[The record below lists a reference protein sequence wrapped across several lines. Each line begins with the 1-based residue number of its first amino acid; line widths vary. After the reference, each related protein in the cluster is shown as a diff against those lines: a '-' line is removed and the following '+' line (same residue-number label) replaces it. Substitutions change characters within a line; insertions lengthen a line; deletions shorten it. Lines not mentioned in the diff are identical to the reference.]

1 MSYTNLLRPNSV
13 EIQRF
18 SSNHMRVSIQPLERG
33 FGHTLGNAMRRVLF
47 SAMTGAAVVEAKIS
61 NVLHEYSTLEG
72 VQEDVVDILLN
83 LKGLAIRL
91 YEKDA
96 TMVHVH
102 KKGSGVVTGAD
113 IQVEDMVEVA
123 NKNHVIAHLSD
134 KGELEMDLWI
144 EKGRGYQAAVMR
156 KKKKENQVVG
166 SLLLDASFSPIKKVS
181 YNVESTR
188 VGDRTDLDKL
198 ILELETNGM
207 ITAEELISQAAITLH
222 SQLNVFVNLEEIKI
236 TEQQESTRNE
246 MEELLMKPVQ
256 EVDLTQRSAN
266 CLKSEKIYYLGDLV
280 VRSEMDLMRTPNL
293 GKKSLTEIKN
303 MLSNFGLELGMEV
316 ENWPPANLVSA
327 SNSNWTIDPA
337 NRD

>member
-1 MSYTNLLRPNSV
+1 MSYTNLLRPGSV

-18 SSNHMRVSIQPLERG
+18 SDNHVRVCIQPLERG

-47 SAMTGAAVVEAKIS
+47 SAMTGAAVVEAKIA

-72 VQEDVVDILLN
+72 VQEDVIDILLN

-96 TMVHVH
+96 TMVRVH
-102 KKGSGVVTGAD
+102 KKGKGVVTGAD
-113 IQVEDMVEVA
+113 IQIEETVEIA
-123 NKNHVIAHLSD
+123 NKDHIIAHLSD
-134 KGELEMDLWI
+134 RGELEMDLWI
-144 EKGRGYQAAVMR
+144 EKGRGYQPAVVR
-156 KKKKENQVVG
+156 KEKKENQVVG

-198 ILELETNGM
+198 ILELETNG
-207 ITAEELISQAAITLH
+207 TVSAEELVSQAAITLH
-222 SQLNVFVNLEEIKI
+222 SQLNVFVNLEEIEI
-236 TEQQESTRNE
+236 TEQESSKNE
-246 MEELLMKPVQ
+246 IDELLMKPVE
-256 EVDLTQRSAN
+256 EVDLTVRSAN

-280 VRSEMDLMRTPNL
+280 IRSEMDLMRTPNL

-303 MLSNFGLELGMEV
+303 MLADFGLRLGMEI
-316 ENWPPANLVSA
+316 ENWPPAQLA
-327 SNSNWTIDPA
+327 SNWTAGRPG
-337 NRD
+337 RD

>member
-1 MSYTNLLRPNSV
+1 MSYTNLLRPDSV

-18 SSNHMRVSIQPLERG
+18 SDDHVRVHIQPLERG

-47 SAMTGAAVVEAKIS
+47 SAMTGAAVVEARIS

-91 YEKDA
+91 YEKDS
-96 TMVHVH
+96 TMVHIY
-102 KKGSGVVTGAD
+102 KKGQGVVTGAD
-113 IQVEDMVEVA
+113 IQVEETVEIT
-123 NKNHVIAHLSD
+123 NKDHVIAHLSD

-144 EKGRGYQAAVMR
+144 EKGRGYQPAVVR
-156 KKKKENQVVG
+156 KEKKENQVVG

-198 ILELETNGM
+198 ILELETNG
-207 ITAEELISQAAITLH
+207 TVSAEELISQAAITLH
-222 SQLNVFVNLEEIKI
+222 SQLNVFVDLEEIK
-236 TEQQESTRNE
+236 TSEDKSVKNE
-246 MEELLMKPVQ
+246 MEELLMKPVE
-256 EVDLTQRSAN
+256 EVDLTVRSAN
-266 CLKSEKIYYLGDLV
+266 CLKSEKIHYLGDLV
-280 VRSEMDLMRTPNL
+280 TRSEIDLMRTPNL

-303 MLSNFGLELGMEV
+303 MLAEFGLKLGMEV
-316 ENWPPANLVSA
+316 ENWPPAKLASSWVVSRVDR
-327 SNSNWTIDPA
+327 N
-337 NRD
+337 

>member
-1 MSYTNLLRPNSV
+1 MSYTNLLRPGSV

-18 SSNHMRVSIQPLERG
+18 SDNHVRVSIQPLERG

-47 SAMTGAAVVEAKIS
+47 SAMEGAAVVEAKIA

-91 YEKDA
+91 YEKDS
-96 TMVHVH
+96 TMVRVH
-102 KKGSGVVTGAD
+102 KKGKGVVTGAD
-113 IQVEDMVEVA
+113 IQVEETVEIA

-134 KGELEMDLWI
+134 RGELEMDLWI
-144 EKGRGYQAAVMR
+144 EKGRGYQPAVVR
-156 KKKKENQVVG
+156 KEKKENQVVG

-198 ILELETNGM
+198 ILELETNG
-207 ITAEELISQAAITLH
+207 TVSAEELVSQAAITLH
-222 SQLNVFVNLEEIKI
+222 SQLNVFVNLEEIEI
-236 TEQQESTRNE
+236 TEQESAKNE
-246 MEELLMKPVQ
+246 IDELLMKPVE
-256 EVDLTQRSAN
+256 EVDLTVRSAN

-280 VRSEMDLMRTPNL
+280 VRSEIDLMRTPNL

-303 MLSNFGLELGMEV
+303 MLADFGLRLGMEV
-316 ENWPPANLVSA
+316 ENWPPAKLA
-327 SNSNWTIDPA
+327 SSWTSGRPG
-337 NRD
+337 RE

>member
-1 MSYTNLLRPNSV
+1 MSYTNLLRPGSV

-18 SSNHMRVSIQPLERG
+18 SDDHIRVAIQPLERG

-47 SAMTGAAVVEAKIS
+47 SAMTGAAVVEAKIA

-96 TMVHVH
+96 TMVRVH
-102 KKGSGVVTGAD
+102 KKGKGVVTGAD
-113 IQVEDMVEVA
+113 IQIEETVEIA

-144 EKGRGYQAAVMR
+144 EKGRGYQPAVVR
-156 KKKKENQVVG
+156 KEKKENQVVG

-198 ILELETNGM
+198 ILELETNG
-207 ITAEELISQAAITLH
+207 TVSAEELVSQAAITLH
-222 SQLNVFVNLEEIKI
+222 SQLNVFVNLEEIEV
-236 TEQQESTRNE
+236 TEQESTKNE
-246 MEELLMKPVQ
+246 IDELLMKPVE
-256 EVDLTQRSAN
+256 EVDLTVRSAN

-280 VRSEMDLMRTPNL
+280 IRSEMDLMRTPNL

-303 MLSNFGLELGMEV
+303 MLADFGLRLGMEV
-316 ENWPPANLVSA
+316 ENWPPAKLA
-327 SNSNWTIDPA
+327 SSWTA
-337 NRD
+337 GRLGRD

>member
-1 MSYTNLLRPNSV
+1 MSYTNLLRPDSV

-18 SSNHMRVSIQPLERG
+18 SDNHVCVHIQPLERG

-47 SAMTGAAVVEAKIS
+47 SAMTGASVVEAKIA

-102 KKGSGVVTGAD
+102 KKGPGVVTGAD
-113 IQVEDMVEVA
+113 IQVEEMVEIA
-123 NKNHVIAHLSD
+123 NKEHIIAHLSD

-144 EKGRGYQAAVMR
+144 EKGRGYQPAVVR
-156 KKKKENQVVG
+156 KEKKENQVVG

-198 ILELETNGM
+198 ILELETNG
-207 ITAEELISQAAITLH
+207 TVSAEELISQAAVTLH
-222 SQLNVFVNLEEIKI
+222 SQLNVFVNLEEIEI
-236 TEQQESTRNE
+236 TEEEGIKNE
-246 MEELLMKPVQ
+246 MEELLMKPVE
-256 EVDLTQRSAN
+256 EVDLTVRSAN

-280 VRSEMDLMRTPNL
+280 IRSEIDLMRTPNL

-303 MLSNFGLELGMEV
+303 MLADFGLKLGMEV
-316 ENWPPANLVSA
+316 ENWPPAKLA
-327 SNSNWTIDPA
+327 SGWTAGRVDR
-337 NRD
+337 N

>member
-1 MSYTNLLRPNSV
+1 MSYTNLLRPDSV

-18 SSNHMRVSIQPLERG
+18 SSNHVRVSIQPLERG

-47 SAMTGAAVVEAKIS
+47 SAMTGTAVVEAKIS

-91 YEKDA
+91 YEKNA
-96 TMVHVH
+96 TMIHVH
-102 KKGSGVVTGAD
+102 KKGKSVVTGAD
-113 IQVEDMVEVA
+113 IQVDGIVDVS
-123 NKNHVIAHLSD
+123 NKDHVIAHLSD

-144 EKGRGYQAAVMR
+144 EKGRGYQPAVVR
-156 KKKKENQVVG
+156 KEKKENQVVG

-181 YNVESTR
+181 YNIESTR

-198 ILELETNGM
+198 ILELETNGT

-222 SQLNVFVNLEEIKI
+222 SQLNVFVNLKEIKV
-236 TEQQESTRNE
+236 TEEESTKDE
-246 MEELLMKPVQ
+246 AEELLMKPVE
-256 EVDLTQRSAN
+256 EVDLTVRSAN

-280 VRSEMDLMRTPNL
+280 TRSEMDLMRTPNL

-316 ENWPPANLVSA
+316 ENWPPAQLA
-327 SNSNWTIDPA
+327 SGWSTERA
-337 NRD
+337 HRD

>member
-1 MSYTNLLRPNSV
+1 
-13 EIQRF
+13 
-18 SSNHMRVSIQPLERG
+18 
-33 FGHTLGNAMRRVLF
+33 MRRVLF
-47 SAMTGAAVVEAKIS
+47 SAMTGAAVVEAKIA

-96 TMVHVH
+96 TMVRVH
-102 KKGSGVVTGAD
+102 KKGKGVVTGAD
-113 IQVEDMVEVA
+113 IQIEETVEIA

-144 EKGRGYQAAVMR
+144 EKGRGYQPAVVR
-156 KKKKENQVVG
+156 KEKKENQVVG

-198 ILELETNGM
+198 ILELETNG
-207 ITAEELISQAAITLH
+207 TVSAEELVSQAAITLH
-222 SQLNVFVNLEEIKI
+222 SQLNVFVNLEEIEV
-236 TEQQESTRNE
+236 TEQESTKNE
-246 MEELLMKPVQ
+246 IDELLMKPVE
-256 EVDLTQRSAN
+256 EVDLTVRSAN

-280 VRSEMDLMRTPNL
+280 IRSEMDLMRTPNL

-303 MLSNFGLELGMEV
+303 MLADFGLRLGMEV
-316 ENWPPANLVSA
+316 ENWPPAKLA
-327 SNSNWTIDPA
+327 SSWTA
-337 NRD
+337 GRLGRD

>member
-1 MSYTNLLRPNSV
+1 MSYTNLLRPGSV

-18 SSNHMRVSIQPLERG
+18 SDNHVRVSIQPLERG

-47 SAMTGAAVVEAKIS
+47 SAMTGAAVVEAKIA

-96 TMVHVH
+96 TMVRVH

-113 IQVEDMVEVA
+113 IQVEETVEIA
-123 NKNHVIAHLSD
+123 NKDHVIAHLSD
-134 KGELEMDLWI
+134 RGELEMNLWI
-144 EKGRGYQAAVMR
+144 EKGRGYQPAVVR
-156 KKKKENQVVG
+156 KEKKENQVVG

-198 ILELETNGM
+198 ILELETNG
-207 ITAEELISQAAITLH
+207 TVSAEELVSQAAITLH
-222 SQLNVFVNLEEIKI
+222 SQLNVFVNLEEIEI
-236 TEQQESTRNE
+236 TEQESAKNE
-246 MEELLMKPVQ
+246 IDELLMKPVE
-256 EVDLTQRSAN
+256 EVDLTVRSAN

-303 MLSNFGLELGMEV
+303 MLADFGLRLGMEV
-316 ENWPPANLVSA
+316 ENWPPAKLA
-327 SNSNWTIDPA
+327 SNWAAGRPG
-337 NRD
+337 RE